1 MVTFDPLVTTTSAA
15 DWEDPDRWASVPLRT
30 RGWLAGFTRIVVF
43 SAHPD
48 DETLG
53 VGGLLVVAG
62 ELGIDISVV
71 VATSEGDE
79 RLVELTSA
87 LSRLGTTIDLTVL
100 GLADGGLKHEAD
112 LLRDGIDLAL
122 AARRSDATLVLAP
135 WPGDRH
141 GDHRT
146 LGREVAAACA
156 VHGDTLLLYP
166 IWLWQ
171 WGSPDDLPWSRVSEV
186 ELSAAARERKRVAL
200 AAFASQLHTSAN
212 PHGVLTSA
220 FVERAVHGREVLFEP
235 EETAAG
241 DHFEAL
247 HRTSADPWSV
257 RTRWYERRKR
267 ALTCAALPRERYARG
282 FEIGCSNGEMSAL
295 LAERCDTLLCVDSA
309 PTAVAL
315 ASERTAGL
323 ADVVVQRM
331 RVPGE
336 WPEGR
341 FDLVVVSEVAY
352 YLATDQW
359 ADTIDR
365 ILGSLTEGGQVV
377 LCHWTGHADDF
388 AQSGWDAHA
397 EFATRSGVRV
407 LVQHHDEDFLLEVF
421 G

>member
-1 MVTFDPLVTTTSAA
+1 MVTFDPLVAA
-15 DWEDPDRWASVPLRT
+15 TPAAVWEDPLLWASVPSRT
-30 RGWLAGFTRIVVF
+30 REWLAGFTRIVVF

-53 VGGLLVVAG
+53 VGGLLVLAG
-62 ELGIDISVV
+62 ELGIDVSVI
-71 VATSEGDE
+71 VATSERDE
-79 RLVELTSA
+79 RLVELTAA
-87 LSRLGTTIDLTVL
+87 LSRLGSTTDLTVL
-100 GLADGGLKHEAD
+100 GLTDGALKNEAS
-112 LLRDGIDLAL
+112 LLRDGVDLAL
-122 AARRSDATLVLAP
+122 ASRRGDTTLVLAP

-156 VHGDTLLLYP
+156 VHGDRLLLYP

-171 WGSPDDLPWSRVSEV
+171 WGSPEDLPWGRASEV
-186 ELSAAARERKRVAL
+186 ELTASARERKRAAL
-200 AAFASQLHTSAN
+200 SAFTSQLHTAAN
-212 PHGVLTSA
+212 PDGVLTRE

-235 EETAAG
+235 EESAIG

-247 HRTSADPWSV
+247 HRVSADPWAV

-267 ALTCAALPRERYARG
+267 ELTCAVLPKERYARG

-295 LAERCDTLLCVDSA
+295 LAARCETLLSVDGA

-315 ASERTAGL
+315 ATERTRA
-323 ADVVVQRM
+323 AANVTVKRM
-331 RVPGE
+331 HVPEE
-336 WPEGR
+336 WPDGS

-352 YLATDQW
+352 YLAPDQW
-359 ADTIDR
+359 AVAIDR
-365 ILGSLTEGGQVV
+365 ILGSLADGGQVV

-397 EFATRSGVRV
+397 AFANRSGLRV

>member
-1 MVTFDPLVTTTSAA
+1 MIFDPFIMATPAA
-15 DWEDPDRWASVPLRT
+15 VWEDSARWSSVPRRT
-30 RGWLAGFTRIVVF
+30 RDWLAGFTRIVVF

-53 VGGLLVVAG
+53 VGGLLVQAG
-62 ELGIDISVV
+62 ELGIDISVI
-71 VATSEGDE
+71 VATSDREE
-79 RLVELTSA
+79 RVVELTSA

-100 GLADGGLKHEAD
+100 GLTDGGLKHEAD
-112 LLRDGIDLAL
+112 LLRDGIELAL
-122 AARRSDATLVLAP
+122 AARRSDTMLVLAP

-156 VHGDTLLLYP
+156 VHGDTLMLYP
-166 IWLWQ
+166 VWLWQ
-171 WGSPDDLPWSRVSEV
+171 WGSPDDLPWARVSEV
-186 ELSAAARERKRVAL
+186 ELSASARARKRVAL
-200 AAFASQLHTSAN
+200 SAFASQLHTSAN
-212 PHGVLTSA
+212 PEGVLTSA

-235 EETAAG
+235 EESVIG

-247 HRTSADPWSV
+247 HQVSADPWSV

-267 ALTCAALPRERYARG
+267 LLTSAVLPKEQYARG

-295 LAERCDTLLCVDSA
+295 LAERCEALVCVDSA

-315 ASERTAGL
+315 ASERTA
-323 ADVVVQRM
+323 AASNVVVQRM
-331 RVPGE
+331 RIPEE
-336 WPEGR
+336 WPEGS
-341 FDLVVVSEVAY
+341 FDLVVVSEVVY
-352 YLATDQW
+352 YLAADQW
-359 ADTIDR
+359 AETVDR
-365 ILGSLTEGGQVV
+365 ILGSLAEGGHVV

-397 EFATRSGVRV
+397 AFAKRAGLRV
-407 LVQHHDEDFLLEVF
+407 LVQHQDEGFLLEVF

>member
-1 MVTFDPLVTTTSAA
+1 MVTFDPLVTTTPPAA
-15 DWEDPDRWASVPLRT
+15 WEDPARWATVPR
-30 RGWLAGFTRIVVF
+30 RSREWLAGFTRIVVF

-53 VGGLLVVAG
+53 VGGLLVLAG
-62 ELGIDISVV
+62 ELGIDISVI
-71 VATSEGDE
+71 VATSERDE
-79 RLVELTSA
+79 RVVELTSA
-87 LSRLGTTIDLTVL
+87 LSHLGTTADLTVL
-100 GLADGGLKHEAD
+100 GLTDGGLKHEAD
-112 LLRDGIDLAL
+112 PLRDGIDRAL
-122 AARRSDATLVLAP
+122 ASRRSDTTLVLAP

-156 VHGDTLLLYP
+156 VHGDRLLLYP

-171 WGSPDDLPWSRVSEV
+171 WGSPDDLPWDRASEV
-186 ELSAAARERKRVAL
+186 ELTSSARERKRAAL
-200 AAFASQLHTSAN
+200 SAFASQLHTPAN
-212 PHGVLTSA
+212 PEAVLTGD

-235 EETAAG
+235 EEGAIG

-247 HRTSADPWSV
+247 HRVSADPWSV

-267 ALTCAALPRERYARG
+267 ALTCAVLPKERYASG

-295 LAERCDTLLCVDSA
+295 LAERCDALVCVDSA

-315 ASERTAGL
+315 AAERTADAAG
-323 ADVVVQRM
+323 VQVQRM

-336 WPEGR
+336 WPEGS

-352 YLATDQW
+352 YLAADQW
-359 ADTIDR
+359 AAAVDR
-365 ILGSLTEGGQVV
+365 IVGSLAEGGQVV
-377 LCHWTGHADDF
+377 LCHWMGQADDF

-397 EFATRSGVRV
+397 AFANRSGLRV
-407 LVQHHDEDFLLEVF
+407 LVQHHDEEFLLEVF